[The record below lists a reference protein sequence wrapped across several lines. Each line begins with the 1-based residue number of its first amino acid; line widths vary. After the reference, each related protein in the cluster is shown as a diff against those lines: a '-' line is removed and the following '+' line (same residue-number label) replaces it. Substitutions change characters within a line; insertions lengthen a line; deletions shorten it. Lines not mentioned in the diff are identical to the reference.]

1 MATRDVRWA
10 YEVLGLPLGSAPDDV
25 RQAYRDL
32 ITVWHPD
39 RFQNN
44 PRLRDQSN
52 KKAQEINA
60 AFALLRDLKSSGPS
74 ATKKLNPHPPHRVR
88 RQTTHI
94 GDQRMP
100 PVSAMEGTG
109 MTSIR
114 VGKRRSDAASARA
127 ADRRGSWNAW
137 TVSTAAQ
144 SVTRDSP

>member
-1 MATRDVRWA
+1 MPPVSAMEGTGMISIRVGKRRSDAASARAADRRGSWKAWTVSTAAQSVTRDF
-10 YEVLGLPLGSAPDDV
+10 PLL
-25 RQAYRDL
+25 QA
-32 ITVWHPD
+32 
-39 RFQNN
+39 
-44 PRLRDQSN
+44 
-52 KKAQEINA
+52 
-60 AFALLRDLKSSGPS
+60 
-74 ATKKLNPHPPHRVR
+74 HRVR

-94 GDQRMP
+94 GEQRMP

-144 SVTRDSP
+144 GVTRDSP